1 MRKNIYNLRI
11 PQNVSLIF
19 CEKNS
24 ILTARGPQTKK
35 SLKLKLKICIDQL
48 NKIVSVSPVLI
59 SKRSNV
65 EKKRIKIL
73 RKTTFV
79 EIKQLLI
86 DSSVLIFQKLKIV
99 GVGFRAD
106 FADTFMEKK
115 ILTLK
120 LGFSHLVYVRVP
132 ENLHFNSFTKTRFC
146 VYGNSYY
153 KISEFAASIRSKKLP
168 EPYKGKGILYEN
180 EIINLKE
187 GKKI

>member
-1 MRKNIYNLRI
+1 MYNLRI
-11 PQNVSLIF
+11 PQNISLIF

-24 ILTARGPQTKK
+24 MLTAKGPQTKK
-35 SLKLKLKICIDQL
+35 SLKLKLKIFIDQL
-48 NKIVSVSPVLI
+48 NRIISVSPILI

-79 EIKQLLI
+79 QIKQLLI

-106 FADTFMEKK
+106 FADTFIKKK

-120 LGFSHLVYVRVP
+120 LGFSHLVYARVP
-132 ENLHFNSFTKTRFC
+132 ENLHLNSLTKTKFC
-146 VYGNSYY
+146 VYGHSYY

-180 EIINLKE
+180 ENINLKE

>member
-11 PQNVSLIF
+11 PQNTSLIF

-24 ILTARGPQTKK
+24 ILTARGPQTRK
-35 SLKLKLKICIDQL
+35 SLKLKLKIYIDQL
-48 NKIVSVSPVLI
+48 NKIISVSPILI

-65 EKKRIKIL
+65 EKKHVKVL

-79 EIKQLLI
+79 QIKQLLI

-106 FADTFMEKK
+106 FADTFMKKK

-120 LGFSHLVYVRVP
+120 LGFSHLVYVKVP
-132 ENLHFNSFTKTRFC
+132 ENLHLNNLTKTKFC

-180 EIINLKE
+180 ENINLKE